1 MVLTLAIFGCSQSE
15 ESKPAEEQT
24 KTTTEKVGEAN
35 ETAEGEMK
43 ESAENVA
50 EETKQ
55 MAAATADKTEEMADQ
70 TAEASKEMMADTKE
84 ATKEAADTA
93 AEKAQSAAVAT
104 TTAADK
110 AVDAAKQAVSPETI
124 VLEASYGNVT
134 FPHALHQDSYEC
146 SICHG
151 EGTPGLFGL
160 DKDKAHALCR
170 DCHKQ
175 EGAGPTGCKDCHK
188 K

>member
-1 MVLTLAIFGCSQSE
+1 MIRFLTTGAMVLTLAIFGCNQSE
-15 ESKPAEEQT
+15 ESKPAPK
-24 KTTTEKVGEAN
+24 KTETATEKMAESTETAAGEVK
-35 ETAEGEMK
+35 ETAET
-43 ESAENVA
+43 VA
-50 EETKQ
+50 EETRQ
-55 MAAATADKTEEMADQ
+55 MAAATADKTEEMAGQ
-70 TAEASKEMMADTKE
+70 AAEASKEMMADAKE
-84 ATKEAADTA
+84 TTKEAADTV
-93 AEKAQSAAVAT
+93 AEKAVDSAQ
-104 TTAADK
+104 K
-110 AVDAAKQAVSPETI
+110 AVSPESI

-146 SICHG
+146 STCHG

-170 DCHKQ
+170 ECHKQ